1 MCNKCQEYFLPYVF
15 LNDIP
20 VKQVVEFPNQ
30 LLSAQLGLLL
40 MKYRPKAIE
49 FVETSVVT
57 SNPANGGHPKT
68 GQ

>member
-1 MCNKCQEYFLPYVF
+1 